1 LRSLARKRREKEKHW
16 GKRIDSG
23 DLAFFLLFR
32 KTPSFFSLN
41 LFFSCSFKNVKTP
54 QGVRSDVKFIAC
66 EACEALARHAALRVS
81 QLREEKKK
89 EVDDESSS
97 SSSSS
102 SPPSR
107 FRKTPTAKGSLTEAE
122 ILDLVEAMADPDT
135 DAGEWLTHFDFEI
148 KGGSKVTLKDKGE
161 RGKCGSRCRTVAMAA
176 ADCLEGTDTDLAE
189 RLWRGGAQAGPEE
202 VAKWLCREET
212 SACSSANSNAQLP
225 ATRARALAREIED
238 SPFSPE
244 SSEDAQM
251 RQMMS
256 SMKAQ
261 GMGGQMFDR
270 QSVLKSLKEDGED
283 EEDEEEEE
291 GAGGEKDEKAAA
303 EAEVKAALAEA
314 MEADREA
321 SAASPSSTTPSTSSP
336 SPSPSSGPSER
347 AERAKE
353 AAREGIAAA
362 KGWLSAKKASL
373 FPSSSSSKAESGAE
387 L

>member
-1 LRSLARKRREKEKHW
+1 MRSLARKRREKEKHW
-16 GKRIDSG
+16 EERIDSG

-41 LFFSCSFKNVKTP
+41 LVFSFSFKNVKTP

-97 SSSSS
+97 SSSS
-102 SPPSR
+102 PPSR
-107 FRKTPTAKGSLTEAE
+107 FRKAPPAKGFLTEAE
-122 ILDLVEAMADPDT
+122 ILDLIEAMADPDT

-148 KGGSKVTLKDKGE
+148 KRGSKVTLKDKGE

-303 EAEVKAALAEA
+303 EAEVKATLAEA

-321 SAASPSSTTPSTSSP
+321 SAASSSSTTPSTS